1 MFTGVSACKTLAN
14 VTKAKTVYVG
24 VRFEPSLVRR
34 IDAAAKDEEYWRSEA
49 VRALVE
55 LGLSHYEEGEK
66 LPKQRKRRRTREVQD
81 VGEDIT

>member
-1 MFTGVSACKTLAN
+1 VAKS
-14 VTKAKTVYVG
+14 KTVYVG

-55 LGLSHYEEGEK
+55 LGLSHYEDGES
-66 LPKQRKRRRTREVQD
+66 LPKQKKQRRTREIEEAA
-81 VGEDIT
+81 EDTT